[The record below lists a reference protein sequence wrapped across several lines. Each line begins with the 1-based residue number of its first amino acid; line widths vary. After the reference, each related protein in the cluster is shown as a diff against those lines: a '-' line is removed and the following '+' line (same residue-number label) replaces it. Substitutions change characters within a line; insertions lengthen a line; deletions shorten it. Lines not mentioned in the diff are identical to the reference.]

1 MNIIVTGGAGFL
13 GSNLAHYFQTCGH
26 EVIALDNFFK
36 EVGVFENKRRIESV
50 GVKVSYLDIRNWNDV
65 EQFFKAQKDIGA
77 ILHVAAQVAFK
88 RSVENPRLDFEINA
102 LGTFNLLEAV
112 RLYQPQAAF
121 VSASTNQVYGRLSD
135 VPLIEQEKRFDYTDM
150 PYGIPETFPL
160 DFLSPY
166 GCSKGAAD
174 QYTID
179 YARIYGLKTVVARLG
194 GIYGDWQYSY
204 EDHGW
209 VAFMTKM
216 VVLDQPFNRYG
227 HGKQVRDVLYI
238 SDICRA
244 FELLVEKI
252 ETVKGQALNIAGGP
266 ANTLSILELLELLEE
281 LIGHKE
287 KSIINPMRTGDKLV
301 AYLDI
306 RKVQARLGWT
316 PNVSPREGIRRLI
329 EWTLKH
335 VA

>member
-1 MNIIVTGGAGFL
+1 MKVIVTGGTGFV
-13 GSNLAHYFQTCGH
+13 GSNLACYFKTLGH
-26 EVIALDNFFK
+26 EVVALDNFSK
-36 EVGVFENKRRIESV
+36 EIGTFENKRRVEAA
-50 GVKVSYLDIRNWNDV
+50 GVKVMHLDIRNWNDV
-65 EQFFKAQKDIGA
+65 EHFFRNQMDVGA

-88 RSVENPRLDFEINA
+88 RSVENPRLDFEVNA
-102 LGTFNLLEAV
+102 LGTFNLLEAL
-112 RLYQPQAAF
+112 RLYQPQAVF
-121 VSASTNQVYGRLSD
+121 VCASTNQVYGQLSN
-135 VPLIEQEKRFDYTDM
+135 VPLIEYEKRFDYADM

-174 QYTID
+174 QYTTD

-216 VVLDQPFNRYG
+216 VVLDQPFNRHG

-244 FELLVEKI
+244 IDLLVEKI
-252 ETVKGQALNIAGGP
+252 ETVNGLALNIAGGP
-266 ANTLSILELLELLEE
+266 ANSLSILELLDLLES
-281 LIGHKE
+281 ITGHTE
-287 KSIINPMRTGDKLV
+287 KSTVNPMRIGDKV
-301 AYLDI
+301 VCYLDI
-306 RKVQARLGWT
+306 RKAQAMLGWAPT
-316 PNVSPREGIRRLI
+316 VSAREGIMRLV
-329 EWTLKH
+329 EWTQKH